1 MRKPSGL
8 TMANFNL
15 PSSIFAQYRQ
25 ISFFSQP
32 LRKDILRGCISIF
45 AGLLIWEILARLL
58 LENELLIPP
67 PSSVLRAFWRLA
79 VSGQLNKHFAA
90 TLLEFT
96 YGFATAT
103 IVGIVVGYLMGMH
116 RWFDEVM
123 DPWIAT
129 LYSIPIIT
137 VVPLIIIWF
146 GIGMVSKV
154 IVVFKITAVAIIL
167 NTAAGIKNLDP
178 IWLELA
184 KSLRLSRWETT
195 YKIRFPGALPYI
207 ITGMRLGVGRA
218 LLGVIVAEL
227 MAANAGLGY
236 LLRDSSETWDS
247 PKLFVTVTLL
257 AVIGLVSFNLIKRL
271 EQRIAPWRQG
281 ADWTLE

>member
-1 MRKPSGL
+1 LPRKEL
-8 TMANFNL
+8 
-15 PSSIFAQYRQ
+15 
-25 ISFFSQP
+25 
-32 LRKDILRGCISIF
+32 LRGCISILV
-45 AGLLIWEILARLL
+45 GLVIWEILTRLL

-67 PSSVLRAFWRLA
+67 PTSVIRSFWNLTF
-79 VSGQLNKHFAA
+79 SGQLNKHFAA
-90 TLLEFT
+90 TLIEFS
-96 YGFATAT
+96 YGFTTAC
-103 IVGIVVGYLMGMH
+103 IVGIVIGYFMGMH
-116 RWFDEVM
+116 KWFDEIM

-146 GIGMVSKV
+146 GIGMISKV

-178 IWLELA
+178 VWIELA
-184 KSLRLSRWETT
+184 KSLRLSTWETT

-218 LLGVIVAEL
+218 LLGVVVAEL

-236 LLRDSSETWDS
+236 MLRDSSETWDS
-247 PKLFVTVTLL
+247 PKLFVTVILL
-257 AVIGLVSFNLIKRL
+257 AAIGLVSFNLIKRL
-271 EQRIAPWRQG
+271 EQRMAPWRQS
-281 ADWTLE
+281 AEWSTE

>member
-1 MRKPSGL
+1 MRKPRGL

-15 PSSIFAQYRQ
+15 PSSIFAQYKQ
-25 ISFFSQP
+25 VSFFSQP

-67 PSSVLRAFWRLA
+67 PSSVLRSFWRLA

-178 IWLELA
+178 MWLELA

-218 LLGVIVAEL
+218 LLGVVVAEL

-257 AVIGLVSFNLIKRL
+257 AVIGLLSFNLIKRL
-271 EQRIAPWRQG
+271 EQKIAPWRQG